1 MSGAADDHSPPS
13 SLLLGIAVLL
23 VGAMLLVVLAR
34 SGKVE
39 MLAPENTAPEAGSAA
54 AISTAVQ
61 LRFSDRADGAVV
73 VQRAADGT
81 EIAVLGEAGSGF
93 IRGVLRGLARDRR
106 MRGIDAMP
114 PFELVRWSDGRLTL
128 RDTATDRLI
137 DLGAFGSTNLEAF
150 AQLMAAAEAR

>member
-1 MSGAADDHSPPS
+1 MSDAADNHSPPS

-39 MLAPENTAPEAGSAA
+39 SLAPESTAPDAASARISAA
-54 AISTAVQ
+54 VE

-73 VQRAADGT
+73 VQRATDGA
-81 EIAVLGEAGSGF
+81 EVAVLGEAGSGF

-106 MRGIDAMP
+106 MRGIDAVP

-128 RDTATDRLI
+128 RDTATNRLI
-137 DLGAFGSTNLEAF
+137 DLGAFGPTNLEAF
-150 AQLMAAAEAR
+150 ASLLAMAERR